1 MKHKPLV
8 SILINNYNK
17 QDYCEKA
24 IRSALYQSYKKI
36 EIIFYDD
43 FSNDLSLKRIQNL
56 KIKFKNKLKI
66 IKNKK
71 RTEIFSFNQINGI
84 IESLKKSKGK
94 IICLMDS
101 DDFFKKDKVKNVVN
115 FFLMNPKEEILFDLP
130 LIFKKNRIINHRKND
145 FFIRKNKWP
154 KFPPTS
160 CISFKK
166 DSLKKVINK
175 IKIKK
180 FEDLWFDFRISTCFA
195 INKNQF
201 NILDKGFTYYR
212 QYEFNYDKKFKK
224 FINIQW
230 WKRRKQAFDYILF
243 INKKNYQ
250 KNIFSFDYIFTQL
263 INKLFFYLLIY
274 IFPTKSY
281 LKLIF

>member
-84 IESLKKSKGK
+84 VESLEKSKGK

-130 LIFKKNRIINHRKND
+130 LIFKNNRIINHRKND

-250 KNIFSFDYIFTQL
+250 KNIFSFDYIFTKL
-263 INKLFFYLLIY
+263 INKLFFIY
-274 IFPTKSY
+274 
-281 LKLIF
+281 

>member
-101 DDFFKKDKVKNVVN
+101 DDFFKKDKVAELQKLYNEK
-115 FFLMNPKEEILFDLP
+115 LEEAMNAQRNGDMDLFAQLSAKAQEYLDQLEEEE
-130 LIFKKNRIINHRKND
+130 KKQ
-145 FFIRKNKWP
+145 
-154 KFPPTS
+154 
-160 CISFKK
+160 KK
-166 DSLKKVINK
+166 S
-175 IKIKK
+175 
-180 FEDLWFDFRISTCFA
+180 
-195 INKNQF
+195 
-201 NILDKGFTYYR
+201 G
-212 QYEFNYDKKFKK
+212 
-224 FINIQW
+224 
-230 WKRRKQAFDYILF
+230 
-243 INKKNYQ
+243 
-250 KNIFSFDYIFTQL
+250 
-263 INKLFFYLLIY
+263 
-274 IFPTKSY
+274 
-281 LKLIF
+281 